1 MSPHKILGAN
11 ISSKSIDVSFCF
23 VLYCFGSILYC
34 IVLSCLVLSCFVVLF
49 YIYYG
54 YYNMVVGGD
63 VLH

>member
-11 ISSKSIDVSFCF
+11 ISSKSTDVSFYF
-23 VLYCFGSILYC
+23 VLYCFCFILYC
-34 IVLSCLVLSCFVVLF
+34 IVLSCLVVLF